1 MDWDQLSQLRGDSL
15 LFTSTLSLRKV
26 LVLIWP
32 TTEKWKAEST
42 LEPPGGFEP
51 EIAGLGI

>member
-32 TTEKWKAEST
+32 TTEKWKAEWT

>member
-42 LEPPGGFEP
+42 LEPPSGFEP
-51 EIAGLGI
+51 GIAWLGI